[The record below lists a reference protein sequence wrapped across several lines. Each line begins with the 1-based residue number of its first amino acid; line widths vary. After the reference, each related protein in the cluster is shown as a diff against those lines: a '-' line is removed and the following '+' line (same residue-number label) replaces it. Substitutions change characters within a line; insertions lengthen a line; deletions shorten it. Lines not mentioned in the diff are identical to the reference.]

1 MKSILYPNWQDK
13 VVFGLDGP
21 QPEVLAENDKM
32 KVILAGLKPG
42 QKIPVHPEAL
52 ATYHFLEGSGSMVV
66 DDERY
71 AITAGATIITP
82 EGSARGIEADTKL
95 VFLAVRVS

>member
-1 MKSILYPNWQDK
+1 MKSILYPNWQEK
-13 VVFGLDGP
+13 VFFGTDGP
-21 QPEVLAENDKM
+21 QPEILVENEKM

-42 QKIPVHPEAL
+42 QKIPVHPESL

-66 DDERY
+66 DNERY
-71 AITAGATIITP
+71 AITAGAIVITP
-82 EGSARGIEADTKL
+82 EGSARGIEANTKL

>member
-1 MKSILYPNWQDK
+1 MKSILYPNWQEK
-13 VVFGLDGP
+13 VVFGTDGP
-21 QPEVLAENDKM
+21 QPEILVENEKM

-52 ATYHFLEGSGSMVV
+52 ATYHILEGTGSMVV

-71 AITAGATIITP
+71 PVTAGATIITP

>member
-1 MKSILYPNWQDK
+1 MKSLFYPNWQDQ
-13 VVFGLDGP
+13 VVFGVDGP
-21 QPEVLAENDKM
+21 QPEVLVENGKM

-42 QKIPVHPEAL
+42 QKIPVHPEAT
-52 ATYHFLEGSGSMVV
+52 ATYYFLEGNGSMVV

-71 AITAGATIITP
+71 AITAGATVITP